1 MTLNDTIDATNSTGV
16 AEPPGNAA
24 DSASDAGSPTVST
37 LRTKPRRHMPFV
49 HRHPWV
55 HAHAL
60 ADPGEGLVRGS
71 VVRLDS
77 AEERFLGW
85 GLINPDSRLRV
96 RLLSFD
102 EDRPIDE
109 SLWRGRIDAAIDRRR
124 LAGPGEPEGG
134 ERLCFSESDGLSG
147 LIIDRYADC
156 FYVQVTSAVWAGR
169 LDSVVDQLRQSAARV
184 GLNVRRLIVRI
195 DEATAKLEGLDEA
208 EIEKIE
214 SHGDGHTEGGL
225 VWYRSGGR
233 WMPIDLDHGQKT
245 GGYLDQQ
252 QNHQLAGRYLT
263 GRRVLDVCCYTGGFS
278 LAAVAAGA
286 ESVIAVDS
294 SATALELAG
303 QAAGRNGAD
312 LELVQADCFDELKR
326 RGMAG
331 EKFGGVIL
339 DPPRFAAGRH
349 QVDAAMRAYGRLNSM
364 AVRLIEPGGILV
376 TCSCSGR
383 VSRADFLNML
393 ADVSKRSGRE
403 IVILHCTGAPPDHPI
418 AATCPESNYLKCVVA
433 QVV

>member
-1 MTLNDTIDATNSTGV
+1 MTLNDTIDAATSTG
-16 AEPPGNAA
+16 A
-24 DSASDAGSPTVST
+24 ST
-37 LRTKPRRHMPFV
+37 LRTKPRRHLPFV

-60 ADPGEGLVRGS
+60 ADPGDGLARGS
-71 VVRLDS
+71 VVKLES

-85 GLINPDSRLRV
+85 GLINPDSRLRI

-102 EDRPIDE
+102 ADQPIDP

-124 LAGPGEPEGG
+124 LAGPVGEDAG

-156 FYVQVTSAVWAGR
+156 FYVQVTSAIWAGR
-169 LDSVVDQLRQSAARV
+169 LASVVDQLRQSAARV
-184 GLNVRRLIVRI
+184 GLNVRRLLVRI
-195 DEATAKLEGLDEA
+195 DESTAKLEGLSDDEVRQ
-208 EIEKIE
+208 IEA
-214 SHGDGHTEGGL
+214 HGDGAAPGEL
-225 VWYRSGGR
+225 VWYRSGDQ

-252 QNHQLAGRYLT
+252 HNHQLAARYLT

-278 LAAVAAGA
+278 LAALAAGA
-286 ESVIAVDS
+286 ASVIAVDS
-294 SATALELAG
+294 SAKALQLAQKAADRN
-303 QAAGRNGAD
+303 QAAIQF
-312 LELVQADCFDELKR
+312 VQADCFDDLKT

-331 EKFGGVIL
+331 ETFGSVIL
-339 DPPRFAAGRH
+339 DPPRFAASRH

-364 AVRLIEPGGILV
+364 AVRLIQPGGILV

-383 VSRADFLNML
+383 VTRADFLNML

-403 IVILHCTGAPPDHPI
+403 IIILHSTGAPADHPI
-418 AATCPESNYLKCVVA
+418 AASCPESNYLKCIVA